1 MTYFHSD
8 PFNYKQNMMVVVV
21 VVMVMVVMIINNP
34 SSFSPCKHNML
45 Q

>member
-8 PFNYKQNMMVVVV
+8 PFNYKQNKMVVVV
-21 VVMVMVVMIINNP
+21 VVMVVVVMIINNP
-34 SSFSPCKHNML
+34 SSFSRCKHML